1 MDKNEKARR
10 RREDDDLRLEEEE
23 ERLRKGQTS
32 IGREI
37 LSYIIMIGVVVA
49 IVLVVNQVLLIN
61 ARIPS
66 ASMENT
72 IMVNDRVFGS
82 RLAYKKADP
91 QRYDIIIFKYGKVY
105 IDASTKPLDDSFCP
119 ETPTGDFGPYKVP
132 AGHYFVM
139 GDNRNNSNDSRY
151 WTHPYVSRDEILGK
165 AEIRYWPL
173 TKFGKIDDKTYGTD
187 DEIIHYD
194 STSDASSTE
203 SSAEA
208 G

>member
-1 MDKNEKARR
+1 MTA
-10 RREDDDLRLEEEE
+10 
-23 ERLRKGQTS
+23 
-32 IGREI
+32 
-37 LSYIIMIGVVVA
+37 Y
-49 IVLVVNQVLLIN
+49 
-61 ARIPS
+61 S
-66 ASMENT
+66 AAGPGETVT
-72 IMVNDRVFGS
+72 IKD
-82 RLAYKKADP
+82 
-91 QRYDIIIFKYGKVY
+91 GKVY

>member
-32 IGREI
+32 VGREI

-49 IVLVVNQVLLIN
+49 IVLVVNQFLLIN

-82 RLAYKKADP
+82 RLAYRKADP
-91 QRYDIIIFKYGKVY
+91 QRYDIIIFKYPDDESTYFIKRIIGLPGETVTIKDGKVY
-105 IDASTKPLDDSFCP
+105 IDASTKPLDDSFCS

-139 GDNRNNSNDSRY
+139 GDNRDYAFDSRA
-151 WTHPYVSRDEILGK
+151 TNFGCVSQEEIYGK
-165 AEIRYWPL
+165 PMVRIYPFDRL
-173 TKFGKIDDKTYGTD
+173 TWFGF
-187 DEIIHYD
+187 
-194 STSDASSTE
+194 
-203 SSAEA
+203 
-208 G
+208 

>member
-91 QRYDIIIFKYGKVY
+91 QRYDIIIFKY
-105 IDASTKPLDDSFCP
+105 P
-119 ETPTGDFGPYKVP
+119 
-132 AGHYFVM
+132 
-139 GDNRNNSNDSRY
+139 
-151 WTHPYVSRDEILGK
+151 
-165 AEIRYWPL
+165 
-173 TKFGKIDDKTYGTD
+173 D
-187 DEIIHYD
+187 DESTYFIKRIIGLPGE
-194 STSDASSTE
+194 STTASARRRRPVISGRTR
-203 SSAEA
+203 SPRATIL
-208 G
+208 